1 MRICAP
7 HKKDMDMKFKIIAI
21 FVLFCNLYVLCAC
34 VNNCGDGSDY
44 IKKVEVKG
52 DSDIVVAD
60 LFPDTCKIYG
70 DKVNGKCYGGENEL
84 FEKNQVDPNKD
95 KSGIKVYRK
104 EEERVRLEI
113 KYAELKD
120 STEIKI
126 YSAEEKG
133 PNDYWPAKQLVI
145 LLKKND
151 PSPSDTGWANKQD
164 FFRLEEK
171 VWHHD
176 NELHVM
182 HILMFSLISI
192 ILVEFVVGFVL
203 FIQSRK
209 NLRKF
214 SKEISDLKELVGN
227 REKKDVPVSSHQVVK
242 QKKKETRS
250 MTDDDIKS
258 LVVEQIRSLQ
268 TQFTQPILKP
278 IMTNSKVNY
287 EANHVRKECSDI
299 NTDDVKYHSD
309 DNSFTLEQTNMKI
322 FRIYSKKGEYY
333 YTIVDD
339 LDVRKQLAAMLQ
351 ELTKCLT
358 YQTTEKAA
366 ERVEPV
372 TDGKLI
378 KVGDRFC
385 VDDNNKLA
393 VKYV

>member
-1 MRICAP
+1 
-7 HKKDMDMKFKIIAI
+7 MKFKIIAI
-21 FVLFCNLYVLCAC
+21 FVLFCNLHVLCAC
-34 VNNCGDGSDY
+34 GNNRGDGSDS
-44 IKKVEVKG
+44 IKVEVKG
-52 DSDIVVAD
+52 DSNIVVAD

-70 DKVNGKCYGGENEL
+70 DKVNGKCYGGEDENRFKKYQE
-84 FEKNQVDPNKD
+84 NPNKG
-95 KSGIKVYRK
+95 KFGIKVCR
-104 EEERVRLEI
+104 EEERVLLKI
-113 KYAELKD
+113 KYAEFED

-126 YSAEEKG
+126 YSAKERRS
-133 PNDYWPAKQLVI
+133 NDYYPGKQLVI
-145 LLKKND
+145 LLKRD
-151 PSPSDTGWANKQD
+151 GSSSSDTGWANKQD
-164 FFRLEEK
+164 LFRLEEK
-171 VWHHD
+171 VWGHD
-176 NELHVM
+176 KKLHVM
-182 HILMFSLISI
+182 HLLMFSLISI

-203 FIQSRK
+203 FIQNRK
-209 NLRKF
+209 KLRKF
-214 SKEISDLKELVGN
+214 SKEISDWKELVGN
-227 REKKDVPVSSHQVVK
+227 REKKDVPVSSHQVVL
-242 QKKKETRS
+242 QKKKEMRS

-258 LVVEQIRSLQ
+258 FVVEQIRSLH
-268 TQFTQPILKP
+268 TQFTQPISQP
-278 IMTNSKVNY
+278 IMMNSKVNY

-378 KVGDRFC
+378 KRGDRFC
-385 VDDNNKLA
+385 VDEKNKLV

>member
-21 FVLFCNLYVLCAC
+21 FVLFCNLHVLCAC
-34 VNNCGDGSDY
+34 GNNWGDGSDS
-44 IKKVEVKG
+44 IKVEVKG

-70 DKVNGKCYGGENEL
+70 DKVNGICYGGEAEHL
-84 FEKNQVDPNKD
+84 FKEKQEDPNND
-95 KSGIKVYRK
+95 KFGIKVCR
-104 EEERVRLEI
+104 EEGRVLLKI
-113 KYAELKD
+113 KYAELED
-120 STEIKI
+120 STEIRI
-126 YSAEEKG
+126 YSAEEKT
-133 PNDYWPAKQLVI
+133 PSDYYPGKQLVI
-145 LLKKND
+145 LLKRDGSSSSD
-151 PSPSDTGWANKQD
+151 PGWANKQD
-164 FFRLEEK
+164 LFRLEKK
-171 VWHHD
+171 VWD
-176 NELHVM
+176 YDKELHVM
-182 HILMFSLISI
+182 HLLMFSLVSI

-203 FIQSRK
+203 FIQNRK
-209 NLRKF
+209 KLRKF
-214 SKEISDLKELVGN
+214 SKEISDWKELVGN
-227 REKKDVPVSSHQVVK
+227 REKKEVPVSSHQVVQ
-242 QKKKETRS
+242 QKEKEMRL

-258 LVVEQIRSLQ
+258 FVVEQIRSLQ
-268 TQFTQPILKP
+268 TQFIQPISQP
-278 IMTNSKVNY
+278 IMMNSKVNY